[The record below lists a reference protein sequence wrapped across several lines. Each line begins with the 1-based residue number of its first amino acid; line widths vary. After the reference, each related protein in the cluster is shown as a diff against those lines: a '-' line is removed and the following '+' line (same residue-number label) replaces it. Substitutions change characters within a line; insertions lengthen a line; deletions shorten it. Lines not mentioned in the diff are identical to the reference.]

1 MKPSKTER
9 MRVLSG
15 RILPAAVLIFLA
27 ACGPSTAPSPF
38 VVDAGPDAFDGDD
51 GGREGGLSE
60 DGGSIDDTIGG
71 PCNDDA
77 QCDDT
82 IACTVDTCDMSILRC
97 RHNPDDASC
106 QNGVFCDGVERCDA
120 KLGCRL
126 GVPVACSDGDVC
138 TIDTCVEATGK
149 CEQVLRDADGDGA
162 PDGHCIANG
171 DCDDNNPA
179 VGPQVAEV
187 CQNNRDDDCD
197 KMIDEGDCASPEHDA
212 CLDPLV
218 IDAPGAYQ
226 IDTTAAKLD
235 FSATCNVANQAT
247 ARDVVAAIVVPA
259 GPPVDVEI
267 SAKTNSDVAIALLG
281 QCGDP
286 STEIVCSGA
295 YPLKDGG
302 RFAKLRARNIGDP
315 AQSTVLPLYVFTDAN
330 ASVILDV
337 AFTTPA
343 PVPTNE
349 TCGTAIPITLGT
361 PFTSDVVGVD
371 KDVGSVCPSNTGD
384 LLYSFELLVPSNLH
398 VYSNSIDGD
407 GTPVVSLRNTACALP
422 EDEITCQSAEPL
434 HIFRHALDAGTYH
447 LAVSASAP
455 TIVSTTVLI
464 EPPSSP
470 LPDETC
476 VGSPVLDPNKT
487 IDVSFQ
493 NRQDDVNVGCLSN
506 AVDVAYR
513 LDLPTASDVLL
524 LQRIS
529 SGDDAAVSL
538 AKPSCVDAMDLLTCG
553 SNSSSPVRTNKRNV
567 AAGEYRVISES
578 VLGLPTQVTA
588 FVRKTVPAIVVPFA
602 DGCAD
607 AMTIPSTGG
616 FFQGNTANATASFD
630 AGCDQGGG
638 PLYGA
643 RDQLLKLT
651 LPEKKRV
658 VLDMSGSGY
667 STLLDVRK
675 GPDCPGVEVLQGC
688 TVGYS
693 QGRSFLDLTLDAGT
707 YFIQIDGY
715 NGDEGPWFLD
725 VRIVDAP

>member
-9 MRVLSG
+9 TRVLSG
-15 RILPAAVLIFLA
+15 RMLRALVPLLLT
-27 ACGPSTAPSPF
+27 ACGSSTAPSPF
-38 VVDAGPDAFDGDD
+38 GVDAGPDASDVVD
-51 GGREGGLSE
+51 GGSEGGLSE
-60 DGGSIDDTIGG
+60 DGGPIDDTLGG

-97 RHNPDDASC
+97 RHNPDDATC
-106 QNGVFCDGVERCDA
+106 QDGVFCDGVERCDA

-126 GVPVACSDGDVC
+126 GVPVTCSDGDVC
-138 TIDTCVEATGK
+138 TIDTCVEATGTCQK
-149 CEQVLRDADGDGA
+149 ALRDADGDGV
-162 PDGHCIANG
+162 PDGHCTADG

-179 VGPQVAEV
+179 VGPHVSEV

-197 KMIDEGDCASPEHDA
+197 KMIDEADCASPEHDG

-218 IDAPGAYQ
+218 IDAPGLYQ

-235 FSATCNVANQAT
+235 FSATCNVANAAN
-247 ARDVVAAIVVPA
+247 ARDVIAAIVVPA

-267 SAKTNSDVAIALLG
+267 SAKTNADVAIALLG

-286 STEIVCSGA
+286 ATEIGCSGS
-295 YPLKDGG
+295 YTSKDGG

-315 AQSTVLPLYVFTDAN
+315 AKPTALPLYVFTDMGAP
-330 ASVILDV
+330 VVLEV
-337 AFTTPA
+337 AFMTPTPA
-343 PVPTNE
+343 PTNE
-349 TCGTAIPITLGT
+349 TCGTAIPVALNTA
-361 PFTSDVVGVD
+361 FTSDVVGVD
-371 KDVGSVCPSNTGD
+371 KDVGSVCPGNTGD
-384 LLYSFELLVPSNLH
+384 LLYSFELLAPANVH

-407 GTPVVSLRNTACALP
+407 GTPVVSLRNAACALP
-422 EDEITCQSAEPL
+422 EDELTCQSAEPL

-447 LAVSASAP
+447 VAVSASAP
-455 TIVSTTVLI
+455 TVVTTTVVI

-476 VGSPVLDPNKT
+476 VGSPVLDANKS

-493 NRQDDVNVGCLSN
+493 NRQDDMNVGCLPN

-529 SGDDAAVSL
+529 SGDDAAIVL
-538 AKPSCVDAMDLLTCG
+538 AKPACADDTDLLLCG
-553 SNSSSPVRTNKRNV
+553 GNSSSPLRANKRNV
-567 AAGEYRVISES
+567 PAGEYRVISES

-616 FFQGNTANATASFD
+616 FFQGNTANATASFE
-630 AGCDQGGG
+630 AGCDQAGGSVN
-638 PLYGA
+638 GA
-643 RDQLLKLT
+643 RDQLLKLN
-651 LPEKKRV
+651 LPQKKRV
-658 VLDMSGSGY
+658 VLDMSGSAY
-667 STLLDVRK
+667 STLIDVRK

-688 TVGYS
+688 AVGYS
-693 QGRSFLDLTLDAGT
+693 QNRSFLDLTLDAGT

-715 NGDEGPWFLD
+715 NEDEGPWFLD
-725 VRIVDAP
+725 VRVVDPP